1 MGELYLVRGG
11 VYGCWLYCLIRV
23 GSCMC
28 RGEHRSGRDAK
39 FHIAT
44 HSRCGAVWYCVGV
57 GGRGWHGVGLGLIM
71 ICYGLEGSQC
81 HITHHLWDGERYGK
95 VLN

>member
-1 MGELYLVRGG
+1 MCGLGWVGLYFVRGG

-39 FHIAT
+39 FHIAS

-57 GGRGWHGVGLGLIM
+57 GGCGGWHEGGVGAYYDMLWIGGFTM
-71 ICYGLEGSQC
+71 SHHSPSQG
-81 HITHHLWDGERYGK
+81 W
-95 VLN
+95 